1 MHSILQAL
9 NIGTLATWL
18 TVSGA
23 STVACLVRVSD
34 HLPALRQHEEL
45 SLSDEGVIDLD
56 QESAGSA
63 PIDPSESTEVI
74 PDAPVE
80 PPPVEAVAEIP
91 PLAELTPVPEVPE
104 LPDPKPEALE
114 MEQPKPVRQAP
125 AAKPSSSPSP
135 QPAAR
140 SANRSSARDSNG
152 EGSGSGA
159 GTNKGA
165 GAGAVGADRF
175 AGGRRPKP
183 SYPAECRSKGQAGRV
198 GFTISI
204 DEQGNVVGFSLKSPS
219 PYPALNKATEDAVR
233 RWKFKPGPRATTSAS
248 VTFQLND

>member
-1 MHSILQAL
+1 MHSILHAL

-34 HLPALRQHEEL
+34 HLPALRQQQAMP
-45 SLSDEGVIDLD
+45 LSDEGVIDLD

-63 PIDPSESTEVI
+63 PVDPSESAEVI
-74 PDAPVE
+74 PDE
-80 PPPVEAVAEIP
+80 PIALPPVEAVAELP
-91 PLAELTPVPEVPE
+91 PLAELTPVPEVPD
-104 LPDPKPEALE
+104 LPAPRPDALE
-114 MEQPKPVRQAP
+114 AERTDSARQAL
-125 AAKPSSSPSP
+125 AAKSSSSPNP
-135 QPAAR
+135 QQASR
-140 SANRSSARDSNG
+140 SANRSSARENSG
-152 EGSGSGA
+152 AGSGNGA

-183 SYPAECRSKGQAGRV
+183 IYPAECRSKGQAGRV
-198 GFTISI
+198 GFTLSI
-204 DEQGNVVGFSLKSPS
+204 DEQGNVVGFSLKNPS

-233 RWKFKPGPRATTSAS
+233 RWKFKPGPRATTHAS

>member
-1 MHSILQAL
+1 MQSIFHAL

-34 HLPALRQHEEL
+34 RLPALRQQEL
-45 SLSDEGVIDLD
+45 SLSNEGVIDLD

-63 PIDPSESTEVI
+63 PIDPSQSTEVI

-80 PPPVEAVAEIP
+80 PLPVEAVAEIP
-91 PLAELTPVPEVPE
+91 PLAELTPVPEVPD
-104 LPDPKPEALE
+104 LPAPKPEALE
-114 MEQPKPVRQAP
+114 IEQPEPARQVP
-125 AAKPSSSPSP
+125 TAKSTTSPSP
-135 QPAAR
+135 RQASRPA
-140 SANRSSARDSNG
+140 SRSSARESNG
-152 EGSGSGA
+152 AGGGSGA
-159 GTNKGA
+159 GTNQGA

-183 SYPAECRSKGQAGRV
+183 NYPAECRSKGQVGRV